1 MRDIRLGDLLDSVQ
15 FYDPMTP
22 QLSKVC
28 FIIFNIVFHEKLE
41 DRGAGS
47 VGRQR
52 EEGWRKKRRSRGP
65 NYELEPWKSRLESQ
79 MKPTEGSN
87 SSMCSARAHI
97 SSLYTSLAAL
107 GGGPMSQPS
116 DAHVAFLPEPP
127 GNLC

>member
-1 MRDIRLGDLLDSVQ
+1 
-15 FYDPMTP
+15 
-22 QLSKVC
+22 
-28 FIIFNIVFHEKLE
+28 
-41 DRGAGS
+41 
-47 VGRQR
+47 
-52 EEGWRKKRRSRGP
+52 
-65 NYELEPWKSRLESQ
+65 